1 MKASFALRAAAV
13 LVDCVL
19 FFIISFMTAG
29 IGGFGWILYEVCLLT
44 LWNGQTLGK
53 KAVGIKVQGVQGDWG
68 KAIVRTLMK
77 IVSAAPLGLGYL
89 WMLWD
94 KDGQTWHDKVAGT
107 QVVKE

>member
-1 MKASFALRAAAV
+1 MKASFLLRAVAVVVDWVIFAILTAV
-13 LVDCVL
+13 LFHL
-19 FFIISFMTAG
+19 SG
-29 IGGFGWILYEVCLLT
+29 LGWVVYEVCLLT
-44 LWNGQTLGK
+44 LWNGQTIGK

-77 IVSAAPLGLGYL
+77 VVSAVPLGLGYF

-107 QVVKE
+107 TVVRE